1 MAKKKTKKATGSLAK
16 KIIRVFWVF
25 FGLSIAALC
34 LVFVLITKGA
44 IGYMPPIEEL
54 ENPKS
59 KFASEI
65 YSDDG
70 LVMGRYY
77 QSKANRIYVSYEEV
91 TPFLVNALVATED
104 VRYSSHSGID
114 PIALFRSVIKT
125 VILRQKSAG
134 GGSTISQQLA
144 KLLYTNEEET
154 AKNLTERAFQKPIEW
169 VIAVNLEKNYT
180 KDEIINMYLNQFD
193 FLYNAVGIQSAAYV
207 YFGVEPHELKIE
219 EAAMLIGMCKNPS
232 YYNPKRREDITK
244 TRRNVVLE
252 QMYKNRDVLL
262 KYNNNDS
269 RYLINSK
276 EELDSLKKLPLK
288 IEFHQIDHKDG
299 IAAYFREYL
308 RAVMAAKEPRRSNYP
323 DWQNQKFY
331 EDSLA
336 WATDPLYGWCAK
348 NRKPGGGTYN
358 IYTDG
363 LKIHTSI
370 DSRMQ
375 QYAEEAVK
383 EHLGKV
389 LQPTFFREKK
399 GRSHAPFSS
408 SVKQAQVDS
417 IMVRSM
423 RLSDRYRIMKDH
435 NYSEEEIRKVFN
447 KPIEM
452 QVFSWNGI
460 KDTILSPMDSIR
472 YYKHYLRSGF
482 MSMDPSNGYVKAYV
496 GGPDLRYFQYDMAST
511 GRRQV
516 GSTIK
521 PYLYSLAMIEGYS
534 PCDQVLNKSYS
545 IPTGNGRV
553 WTPKNGSKSRLGEMV
568 TLKWALQVSNNWISA
583 FLIKNL
589 SPHQFVEMLYAFG
602 VKNKQI
608 LPTPATA
615 LGSCEISVSEMVAAY
630 TAFPSKGIRVE
641 PLLVTRIEDNNG
653 NVIADFKPI
662 KAEVFSPLVSYQMLE
677 LLQGVV
683 NGGTAGRLRYSY
695 KLTAPMGGKTG
706 TTQNHSDGWYMGF
719 TPKLVSGV
727 WVGAEDRSIHFDTMA
742 SGQGAVMALPIFGIY
757 MNKVYADKT
766 LGYSQQTKFDIPG
779 GINTC
784 PGGGA
789 IRLDPSDMSID
800 SGSGGGTS
808 SGGGGFD
815 AFFD

>member
-1 MAKKKTKKATGSLAK
+1 M
-16 KIIRVFWVF
+16 
-25 FGLSIAALC
+25 
-34 LVFVLITKGA
+34 
-44 IGYMPPIEEL
+44 
-54 ENPKS
+54 
-59 KFASEI
+59 
-65 YSDDG
+65 
-70 LVMGRYY
+70 
-77 QSKANRIYVSYEEV
+77 
-91 TPFLVNALVATED
+91 VATED
-104 VRYSSHSGID
+104 VRYDMHSGID
-114 PIALFRSVIKT
+114 PIALFRAAIKT
-125 VILRQKSAG
+125 VLLGQKSAG
-134 GGSTISQQLA
+134 GGSTITQQLA
-144 KLLYTNEEET
+144 KQLYTEQ
-154 AKNLTERAFQKPIEW
+154 AKSLMERVLQKPIEW
-169 VIAVNLEKNYT
+169 VIAVKLEKNYT

-207 YFGVEPHELKIE
+207 YFGAKPDELKIE

-232 YYNPKRREDITK
+232 YYNPKRREDITRQ
-244 TRRNVVLE
+244 RRNVVLD
-252 QMYKNRDVLL
+252 QMYKNRDALL

-276 EELDSLKKLPLK
+276 EELEALKKLPIK
-288 IEFHQIDHKDG
+288 IDFHQIDHKDG

-308 RAVMAAKEPRRSNYP
+308 RMVMTAKEPRRNNYP
-323 DWQNQKFY
+323 DWQYQKFY

-336 WATDPLYGWCAK
+336 WATDPLFGWCAK

-363 LKIHTSI
+363 LKIYTTI

-383 EHLGKV
+383 EHLGKT
-389 LQPTFFREKK
+389 LQPAFFREKK
-399 GRSHAPFSS
+399 GRKYAPFAYNI
-408 SVKQAQVDS
+408 KQAQIDS

-423 RLSDRYRIMKDH
+423 RLSDRYRDMKEQ
-435 NYSEEEIRKVFN
+435 NRSEEEILKVFN
-447 KPIEM
+447 TPIEM

-460 KDTILSPMDSIR
+460 RDTILSPMDSIR

-496 GGPDLRYFQYDMAST
+496 GGPDLRYFQYDMASV

-534 PCDQVLNKSYS
+534 PCDQVLNTSYS
-545 IPTGNGRV
+545 IPIGNGRV

-608 LPTPATA
+608 QPTPATA
-615 LGSCEISVSEMVAAY
+615 LGSCEISVSEMVSAY

-641 PLLVTRIEDNNG
+641 PLLITRIEDNNG
-653 NVIADFKPI
+653 NIIAEFKPI
-662 KAEVFSPLVSYQMLE
+662 KDEVFSPLVSYQMMD

-683 NGGTAGRLRYSY
+683 NGGTAANLRYGY

-727 WVGAEDRSIHFDTMA
+727 WVGGEDRSVHFDTMA
-742 SGQGAVMALPIFGIY
+742 LGQGARMAMPIFGIF
-757 MNKVYADKT
+757 MNKVFADKT
-766 LGYSQQTKFDIPG
+766 LGYSQQTKFDIPS
-779 GINTC
+779 GINLC
-784 PGGGA
+784 PGGGNVH
-789 IRLDPSDMSID
+789 LDPSISASD
-800 SGSGGGTS
+800 
-808 SGGGGFD
+808 SGGGGSEEGFD
-815 AFFD
+815 SFFD